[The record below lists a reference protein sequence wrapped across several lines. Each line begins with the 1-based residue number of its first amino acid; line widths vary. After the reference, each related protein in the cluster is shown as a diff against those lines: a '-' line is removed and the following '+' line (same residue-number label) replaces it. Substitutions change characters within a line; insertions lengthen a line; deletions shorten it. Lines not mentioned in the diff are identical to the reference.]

1 MTKPLKS
8 PEQLGRMLWD
18 ALRSARPEG
27 YRDCAIQVVR
37 AKTGAAD
44 WDAQLIAK
52 GGIAKGELQEVFAK
66 AKRELQ
72 KLYRWRD
79 D

>member
-1 MTKPLKS
+1 
-8 PEQLGRMLWD
+8 MLWD
-18 ALRSARPEG
+18 ALRSEKPAG
-27 YRDCAIQVVR
+27 YRDCAIEVVR

-52 GGIAKGELQEVFAK
+52 SGAAKGELQEIFAK
-66 AKRELQ
+66 AKSKLQ
-72 KLYRWRD
+72 EQYGFLD

>member
-1 MTKPLKS
+1 
-8 PEQLGRMLWD
+8 MLWD
-18 ALRSARPEG
+18 ALRSAKPEG
-27 YRDCAIQVVR
+27 YRDCAIEVVR

-52 GGIAKGELQEVFAK
+52 HGIATGDLKRVFAQAKSKLQEQYGF
-66 AKRELQ
+66 L
-72 KLYRWRD
+72 D

>member
-1 MTKPLKS
+1 VTKPRKS

-18 ALRSARPEG
+18 ALRSEKPEG
-27 YRDCAIQVVR
+27 YRDCAIEVVR
-37 AKTGAAD
+37 TKPGASD

-52 GGIAKGELQEVFAK
+52 GGTIKGDLKRLFAK
-66 AKRELQ
+66 AKSRLQ
-72 KLYRWRD
+72 EQYGFLD